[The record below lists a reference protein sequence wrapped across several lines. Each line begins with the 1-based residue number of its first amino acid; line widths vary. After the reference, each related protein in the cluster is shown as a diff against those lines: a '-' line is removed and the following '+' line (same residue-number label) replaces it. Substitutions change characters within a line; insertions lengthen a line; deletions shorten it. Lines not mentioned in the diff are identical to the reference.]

1 MEKTEFAKLL
11 RTEVEV
17 KSGREVKLVKVK
29 KNNGVELMGFSIIHP
44 GKKIAATTYVENY
57 WDSFEAGEMSLEDI
71 AKQVVVD
78 CENGMMDVKDNVLD
92 FFLNY
97 DLVKCK
103 CRLGC
108 RLINYERNKEM
119 LQHLP
124 HKRVMDLAVVYQ
136 WTTNITPVDKG
147 SIMIENKHLEAWGV
161 SEEQFI
167 SDAEENMKRRLDP
180 VIIPMEEITP
190 SIYIILH
197 REFGNDLVGMYVM
210 SNWEHNYGAVEMIYG
225 TSTLKE
231 FADKMESDLYVLP
244 CSVHEV
250 ILIPLEYDEEIVKR
264 YNQMVREINKL
275 YVEPEE
281 VLADHA
287 YFFSREEGSVRLAE

>member
-1 MEKTEFAKLL
+1 MEKTEFAQLL
-11 RTEVEV
+11 KNEVES
-17 KSGREVKLVKVK
+17 KTGKEVRLTKVL
-29 KNNGVELMGFSIIHP
+29 KNNDVTLTGISIIYP
-44 GKKIAATTYVENY
+44 DSNVTATTYVEYYFNSY
-57 WDSFEAGEMSLEDI
+57 QQGDKTLEEIVNKVIEA
-71 AKQVVVD
+71 
-78 CENGMMDVKDNVLD
+78 CENGMKDVEKDLMK

-97 DLVKCK
+97 DLVKVK

-119 LQHLP
+119 LQHVP

-136 WTTNITPVDKG
+136 CTTNITPVDKG

-161 SEEQFI
+161 SQEQFI

-264 YNQMVREINKL
+264 YNQMVREINNL

-281 VLADHA
+281 VLSDHI
-287 YFFSREEGSVRLAE
+287 YFYSREEGSVRLEE

>member
-97 DLVKCK
+97 EEVKS
-103 CRLGC
+103 RLGC
-108 RLINYERNKEM
+108 RLINYDRNKDM
-119 LQHLP
+119 LQNSP
-124 HKRVMDLAVVYQ
+124 HRRVMDLAVVYQ
-136 WTTNITPVDKG
+136 CSLNIAPG
-147 SIMIENKHLEAWGV
+147 SIGSLVITKEHLERWGV
-161 SEEQFI
+161 SEKQFI
-167 SDAEENMKRRLDP
+167 ADAEENIQKNEDP
-180 VIIPMEEITP
+180 VIVRMDEMAPSVFDMLREE
-190 SIYIILH
+190 L
-197 REFGNDLVGMYVM
+197 DDQVVDMYVM
-210 SNWEHNYGAVEMIYG
+210 TTKSQQYGAKEMIYG
-225 TSTLKE
+225 TSKLKE
-231 FADKMESDLYVLP
+231 FAEEMNSDLYILP

-250 ILIPLEYDEEIVKR
+250 ILVPGEYDEELAHGYANI
-264 YNQMVREINKL
+264 VREVNMTVL
-275 YVEPEE
+275 EPE
-281 VLADHA
+281 LILSD
-287 YFFSREEGSVRLAE
+287 YIFFFDRKEGNVRLAG

>member
-1 MEKTEFAKLL
+1 MEKTEFAQLL
-11 RTEVEV
+11 KNEVES
-17 KSGREVKLVKVK
+17 KTGKEVRLTKVL
-29 KNNGVELMGFSIIHP
+29 KNNDVTLTGISIICP
-44 GKKIAATTYVENY
+44 DSNVIATTYVEYYFNSY
-57 WDSFEAGEMSLEDI
+57 QQGDKTLEEIVNKVIEA
-71 AKQVVVD
+71 
-78 CENGMMDVKDNVLD
+78 CENGMKDVGKDLMK

-97 DLVKCK
+97 DLVK

-119 LQHLP
+119 LQHVP

-136 WTTNITPVDKG
+136 FDKG

-180 VIIPMEEITP
+180 VIVPMEEITP

-210 SNWEHNYGAVEMIYG
+210 SNWEHSYGAVEMIYG

-250 ILIPLEYDEEIVKR
+250 ILIPLEYDEEVVR
-264 YNQMVREINKL
+264 GYSQMVREINNL

-281 VLADHA
+281 VLADHV

>member
-1 MEKTEFAKLL
+1 MEKTEFAQLL
-11 RTEVEV
+11 KNEVES
-17 KSGREVKLVKVK
+17 KTGKEVRLTKVL
-29 KNNGVELMGFSIIHP
+29 KNNDVTLTGISIIYP
-44 GKKIAATTYVENY
+44 DSNVTATTYVEYYFNSY
-57 WDSFEAGEMSLEDI
+57 QHGDKTLEEI
-71 AKQVVVD
+71 ADKVVKD
-78 CENGMMDVKDNVLD
+78 CEDGMENVGNNITKC
-92 FFLNY
+92 FLNY
-97 DLVKCK
+97 DLVKF
-103 CRLGC
+103 RLGC
-108 RLINYERNKEM
+108 RLINYEKNKAI
-119 LQHLP
+119 LQNIP
-124 HKRVMDLAVVYQ
+124 YRRVMDLAVAYHC
-136 WTTNITPVDKG
+136 IVDIG
-147 SIMIENKHLEAWGV
+147 PDSRGNVLIENKHLEAWGV
-161 SEEQFI
+161 SQEQFI
-167 SDAEENMKRRLDP
+167 SDAEENIKKRLDP

-264 YNQMVREINKL
+264 YNQMVREINNL

-287 YFFSREEGSVRLAE
+287 YFFSREEGSVRLVE